1 MYRFI
6 AIFVVTIIA
15 SGANAQPPVQT
26 PPTSLPRPLIVTH
39 KLPEFGDL
47 KGKTFEQ
54 RVIQLAMEKTRTKTD
69 FYEMVPINVIS
80 RTHAIA
86 ALNQNLY
93 ENFVILLSYE
103 DALLESGNLVYIP
116 FPLELGALS
125 YRICYANKN
134 LVGKVQGINS
144 LQQLQQYKVGVGAG
158 WVDAKILKYHGLHI
172 VEGSNITSLFRM
184 TQAGRA
190 DLFCPS
196 PSEYFH
202 ELRAEKVTDLQLD
215 NKLALYYPLPKF
227 LFAHKSSK
235 PVLDRIQRG
244 IEIAYKDGSY
254 MQLWNETQGQ
264 AIIRADLGK
273 RNVIKLENP
282 FINSLSNDYKQ
293 YLFNPQEYLP
303 DQPPSGA
310 RHQTPRPLQNRLQTN
325 VHQGL

>member
-1 MYRFI
+1 MYRFFAVLLVAAL
-6 AIFVVTIIA
+6 AI
-15 SGANAQPPVQT
+15 GAGAQPSAQISST
-26 PPTSLPRPLIVTH
+26 QLTKPLIVTH

-54 RVIQLAMEKTRTKTD
+54 QVIQLALDKTQPD
-69 FYEMVPINVIS
+69 SGAFEMVPIHVIS

-103 DALLESGNLVYIP
+103 DALLESGNLAFIP

-134 LVGKVQGINS
+134 IVGQVQGINS
-144 LQQLQQYKVGVGAG
+144 LQQLQHFKIGVGAG
-158 WVDAKILKYHGLHI
+158 WVDAKILQHHGLHI

-184 TQAGRA
+184 TQAGRV

-202 ELRAEKVTDLQLD
+202 ELRAEKTSDLQLD

-227 LFAHKSSK
+227 LFGHKSSK
-235 PVLDRIQRG
+235 PLLDRIQRG
-244 IEIAYKDGSY
+244 IEIAYEDGSY
-254 MQLWNETQGQ
+254 MQLWYETQGQ
-264 AIIRADLGK
+264 AIIRADLAK
-273 RNVIKLENP
+273 RNLIRLENP
-282 FINSLSNDYKQ
+282 FISSLSDSYKQ
-293 YLFNPQEYLP
+293 YLFNPQEFSP
-303 DQPPSGA
+303 DQQSNDV
-310 RHQTPRPLQNRLQTN
+310 RHQTPRLLQNRLQTN
-325 VHQGL
+325 VHLDL

>member
-1 MYRFI
+1 MYKFFNLF
-6 AIFVVTIIA
+6 AVAIIA
-15 SGANAQPPVQT
+15 LGANAQSPAQT
-26 PPTSLPRPLIVTH
+26 PPTTMPHPVIVTH

-47 KGKTFEQ
+47 QGKTFEQ
-54 RVIQLAMEKTRTKTD
+54 QVIQLALEKTRTSD
-69 FYEMVPINVIS
+69 GSFEMVPVNVIS
-80 RTHAIA
+80 RTHAVA

-93 ENFVILLSYE
+93 ANFVISLSYE
-103 DALLESGNLVYIP
+103 DALLESGNLIYIP
-116 FPLELGALS
+116 FPIELGALS

-134 LVGKVQGINS
+134 IVAQVQGIKN
-144 LQQLQQYKVGVGAG
+144 LQQLQRYKIGVGAG
-158 WVDAKILKYHGLHI
+158 WIDAKILQHHGLQI

-202 ELRAEKVTDLQLD
+202 ELRAEPTAELQLD

-235 PVLDRIQRG
+235 PLLDRIQKG

-254 MQLWNETQGQ
+254 LELWNETQGQ
-264 AIIRADLGK
+264 AILRADLGK
-273 RNVIKLENP
+273 RNLIELENP
-282 FINSLSNDYKQ
+282 FINSLSDDYKQ
-293 YLFNPQEYLP
+293 YLFNPQAYSS

-310 RHQTPRPLQNRLQTN
+310 QHQIPKPLQNQLQTG
-325 VHQGL
+325 VHPGP

>member
-1 MYRFI
+1 MFSFL
-6 AIFVVTIIA
+6 AIFVVATIAIGA
-15 SGANAQPPVQT
+15 SAQTLAQTSAN
-26 PPTSLPRPLIVTH
+26 SLSQPLIVTH

-54 RVIQLAMEKTRTKTD
+54 RVIQLALEKTQTKSNP
-69 FYEMVPINVIS
+69 FEMVPINVIS

-103 DALLESGNLVYIP
+103 DALLESGNLIYIP

-125 YRICYANKN
+125 YRICYANKDI
-134 LVGKVQGINS
+134 VDEVQGIHS

-158 WVDAKILKYHGLHI
+158 WVDAKILKHHRLQV

-184 TQAGRA
+184 TQAGRV

-202 ELRAEKVTDLQLD
+202 ELRGEKTSELQLD

-227 LFAHKSSK
+227 LFAHKNSK
-235 PVLDRIQRG
+235 PLLDRIQKG

-254 MQLWNETQGQ
+254 KQLWFETQGQ
-264 AIIRADLGK
+264 AIVRADLGK
-273 RNVIKLENP
+273 RNLIKLENP
-282 FINSLSNDYKQ
+282 FISSLSDDYQQ
-293 YLFNPQEYLP
+293 YLFNPEEYLP
-303 DQPPSGA
+303 DQPPTDA
-310 RHQTPRPLQNRLQTN
+310 RRQIPKPLQNRLQTN
-325 VHQGL
+325 VHQDR

>member
-6 AIFVVTIIA
+6 AIFVATIIA
-15 SGANAQPPVQT
+15 IGASAQPPAPT
-26 PPTSLPRPLIVTH
+26 PSQPLPKPIIVTH
-39 KLPEFGDL
+39 KLPDFGDL
-47 KGKTFEQ
+47 TGKTFEL
-54 RVIQLAMEKTRTKTD
+54 RVIELALEKTQTKND
-69 FYEMVPINVIS
+69 FFDMVPINVVS

-103 DALLESGNLVYIP
+103 DALLESGNLIYIP

-134 LVGKVQGINS
+134 ILGQVQGINS
-144 LQQLQQYKVGVGAG
+144 LQQLQQYKVGVGAA
-158 WVDAKILKYHGLHI
+158 WVDAKILQHHGVKI

-202 ELRAEKVTDLQLD
+202 ELRAEQTAELQLD

-235 PVLDRIQRG
+235 ALLDRIQKG

-254 MQLWNETQGQ
+254 MQLWDETQGQ
-264 AIIRADLGK
+264 AIIRADLSN
-273 RNVIKLENP
+273 RNLIKLENP
-282 FINSLSNDYKQ
+282 FINSLSDDYKQ
-293 YLFNPQEYLP
+293 YLVNPQDYSL
-303 DQPPSGA
+303 DQPLNGA
-310 RHQTPRPLQNRLQTN
+310 RDQTPKPLQNQPQTN
-325 VHQGL
+325 GHPGL